1 MDLVPLID
9 QLGEN
14 GAAIAGGAVIGVVF
28 GFFAQRTGF
37 CTRSALLDVVRGRNF
52 SALAVWLAGFAV
64 TVLGVQ
70 LLLQQDMLS
79 VQETR
84 FFSTAQSLS
93 GAIVGGLLFGAG
105 MVLARGCVSR
115 LVVLGSSGN
124 LRAIYSL
131 AIVAAVGLATYSG
144 FLVPLRDSIGS
155 GWSSAAIGGNDL
167 LAHFGLAQGYGV
179 AIGIVLVLAALG
191 VSLRA
196 RLSPL
201 LVFGGAVVGLSV
213 VAGWYFTHELSLQ
226 VFEPIQ
232 AESLSYIRPL
242 ATTAALLGSGD
253 AAGLDQG
260 VIAGTIL
267 GAFVASL
274 LFREFRIATF
284 AEPGTPS
291 ILRYTAGAALM
302 GFGGILAVGCTIGA
316 GFTGGSVLAVS
327 SLVGLAS
334 MLAGGAITDILV
346 DRPRAARELEA
357 TTMPAE

>member
-52 SALAVWLAGFAV
+52 SALAVWLSGFAV
-64 TVLGVQ
+64 TILGVQ

-260 VIAGTIL
+260 VQVQARGIEVQLCRLRDLGRRKWVVAAAESRQHLCASFAQARLRGRAIARRL
-267 GAFVASL
+267 AAH
-274 LFREFRIATF
+274 F
-284 AEPGTPS
+284 APIMSPVFQSPRSERVT
-291 ILRYTAGAALM
+291 
-302 GFGGILAVGCTIGA
+302 
-316 GFTGGSVLAVS
+316 
-327 SLVGLAS
+327 
-334 MLAGGAITDILV
+334 
-346 DRPRAARELEA
+346 RPRRFRV
-357 TTMPAE
+357 TPGRHRR